1 MMNRKNT
8 AIGIVLIL
16 LGISIYLR
24 NFSVETGSL
33 LTLFLGLGLLCAYFI
48 RREQPFMIFG
58 GIFTAIGL
66 MSVLHD
72 IRLFRLDI
80 TFETLLIALGIIFII
95 LYYTKKLQGF
105 IIPGMLLN
113 ATGIYLILLRYM
125 NDRYAAPSIFLLLG
139 FAFYAI
145 YFMAYMGNSNWPL
158 VPATILLA
166 VGILSYAFS
175 FEVITWNMLYLKRD
189 YIWPLLMIGTGLLIL
204 LGLVK
209 KKITK

>member
-1 MMNRKNT
+1 MNRKNV
-8 AIGIVLIL
+8 AIGVVLIL
-16 LGISIYLR
+16 LGISMYLR
-24 NFSVETGSL
+24 NFNVGTGSL
-33 LTLFLGLGLLCAYFI
+33 FTLFLGLGLLCAFYI

-95 LYYTKKLQGF
+95 LYYTKKVQGF

-113 ATGIYLILLRYM
+113 AAGIYLILLRSM
-125 NDRYAAPSIFLLLG
+125 NDRYASPSIFLLLG

-145 YFMAYMGNSNWPL
+145 YFIAYMGTSTWPL

-166 VGILSYAFS
+166 MGVLYYAIS
-175 FEVITWNMLYLKRD
+175 FEVITWNMIYLKREL
-189 YIWPLLMIGTGLLIL
+189 IISLLMMGAGVLVL
-204 LGLVK
+204 LGLFGK
-209 KKITK
+209 GKRSR